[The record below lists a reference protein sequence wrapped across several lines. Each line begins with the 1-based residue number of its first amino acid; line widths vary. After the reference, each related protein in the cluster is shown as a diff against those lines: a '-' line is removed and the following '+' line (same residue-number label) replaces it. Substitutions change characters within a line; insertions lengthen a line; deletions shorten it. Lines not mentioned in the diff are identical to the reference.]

1 MPQRALKPALNKYL
15 TNTPPFII
23 SILNWLKIQ
32 KSFMF
37 VIQVD
42 IGVGTESMSEP
53 LKSSLTVALT
63 GSVP

>member
-1 MPQRALKPALNKYL
+1 
-15 TNTPPFII
+15 
-23 SILNWLKIQ
+23 
-32 KSFMF
+32 MF

-63 GSVP
+63 GSVPWWASTTCEAHVVGACRC